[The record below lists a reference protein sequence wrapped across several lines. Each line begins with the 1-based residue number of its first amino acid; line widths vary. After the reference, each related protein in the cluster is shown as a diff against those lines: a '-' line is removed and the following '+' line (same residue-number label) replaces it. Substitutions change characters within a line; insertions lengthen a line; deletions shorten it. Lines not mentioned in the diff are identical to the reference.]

1 MRVGTLIG
9 TWGGRAKQ
17 CLGLRAC
24 VACDCVR
31 NIAVGVSR
39 PSHVE
44 MLYPF
49 YIGHAVS
56 SRWLSHVRKL
66 IAIQI
71 CLTIGAAKTD
81 RGVNFETRFP

>member
-17 CLGLRAC
+17 CLRLRAC

-39 PSHVE
+39 PSLMYCSISGGCGVGCGGGRGG
-44 MLYPF
+44 L
-49 YIGHAVS
+49 
-56 SRWLSHVRKL
+56 L
-66 IAIQI
+66 I
-71 CLTIGAAKTD
+71 
-81 RGVNFETRFP
+81 